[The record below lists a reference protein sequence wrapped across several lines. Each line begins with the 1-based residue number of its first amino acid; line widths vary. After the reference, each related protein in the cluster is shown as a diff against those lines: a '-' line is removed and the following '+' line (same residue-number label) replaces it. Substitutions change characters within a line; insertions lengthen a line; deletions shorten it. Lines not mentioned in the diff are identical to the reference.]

1 MLERNRLVQIISAV
15 IAAVALLLSGPLSV
29 ALTAE
34 AGRAEMVYTDQA
46 QEGDPPEVALGIAM
60 GAFRGLFVNY
70 LWLRATKLKE
80 EGKFYEAIELS
91 QAITRLQ
98 PRFPRVWAF
107 HAWNM
112 SYNISVATNTASE
125 RWTWVKAGVDLLRK
139 EAIPRNPNDVLLYKE
154 LAWIFNHKIQSFSD
168 DANRFYKRRLAE
180 EWTYVL
186 GPPPALPED
195 TQAARKL
202 MVEWMA
208 PVANA
213 PERLEDVIA
222 EEIKAQKAKL
232 RPGDPEP
239 EGGFVS
245 KVQVLA
251 DALRKEGGLKLD
263 ETLLRFYTLSDIYNS
278 SWYSQKKVFRLADG
292 SRNSVVDRFRE
303 DPAYKDAWDRL
314 IPHVRK
320 RVLLDEKKMDPAR
333 MARYTMKFGPL
344 DWRHPSSHAIYWS
357 AQGVDETL
365 ERSGDHQF
373 DTLNTDRIIVQGLQ
387 ELFRSGR
394 IFYDP
399 VLDSYTALLDTNW
412 ADSYGEVVEELAAR
426 GGVAESEKRS
436 YTLYGAGYEN
446 FLRDVIRVYYRMG
459 EYDKAQDTYKRLA
472 SWKGL
477 NTNDPA
483 KFAEMQLSLAE
494 FVKKELRDD
503 RLSVPHVAAGECA
516 GALLDAF
523 YNGLLRGN
531 IKRFASGFKYAEE
544 VHTVYFEEKQK
555 VRTVVD
561 RDNRMD
567 EMPRQ
572 FPDMAAQVF
581 VSMMAMGE
589 MDPAQASTI
598 FAKAPQSIQQIAYDQ
613 LRSIML
619 RRGMPESAV
628 AEFFPEPAGMEA
640 YRAERAR
647 IDAQSDAALKEKLK
661 TEQK

>member
-1 MLERNRLVQIISAV
+1 MQRDRLIQTVCLVLA
-15 IAAVALLLSGPLSV
+15 IAALFCSGPLSV

-46 QEGDPPEVALGIAM
+46 QDGDPPEVALGIAM

-168 DANRFYKRRLAE
+168 DANRYYKRMMAE

-186 GPPPALPED
+186 GTPPSLPED
-195 TQAARKL
+195 SQAARR
-202 MVEWMA
+202 MMA
-208 PVANA
+208 DWLRPIMEA
-213 PERLEDVIA
+213 PDRLEDVIQG
-222 EEIKAQKAKL
+222 EIDAQRSKL
-232 RPGDPEP
+232 RPGDREP
-239 EGGFVS
+239 EGGFTSRVRS
-245 KVQVLA
+245 LVE
-251 DALRKEGGLKLD
+251 ALREEGGLQLD
-263 ETLLRFYTLSDIYNS
+263 ETLLRFYTLADIYNS
-278 SWYSQKKVFRLADG
+278 AWYAGKNVFRLNES
-292 SRNSVVDRFRE
+292 SRNSVVDRFRD
-303 DPAYKDAWDRL
+303 DPSYKDAWERL

-320 RVLLDEKKMDPAR
+320 RVLMDEKKMDPAR
-333 MARYTMKFGPL
+333 MIRYTMKFGPL
-344 DWRHPSSHAIYWS
+344 DWRHASSHAIYWS
-357 AQGVDETL
+357 AMGVEEVL
-365 ERSGDHQF
+365 ERDRTSEF

-394 IFYDP
+394 IFFDP
-399 VLDSYTALLDTNW
+399 VLGSYTALLDTNW
-412 ADSYGEVVEELAAR
+412 ADSYGDVVGELAAR
-426 GGVAESEKRS
+426 GGVAERAGKA

-446 FLRDVIRVYYRMG
+446 FLRDVVRVFYRMG
-459 EYDKAQDTYKRLA
+459 EYDKASQYRDRLMN
-472 SWKGL
+472 WPGL
-477 NTNDPA
+477 NINNPDV
-483 KFAEMQLSLAE
+483 FLEFQLPLNE
-494 FVKKELRDD
+494 WVKKELKND

-516 GALLDAF
+516 GALLDAY

-531 IKRFASGFKYAEE
+531 LRRFASSFKYAEE
-544 VHTVYFEEKQK
+544 VHRVYFEEKQK
-555 VRTVVD
+555 VRTTAD
-561 RDNRMD
+561 TEANRMD

-581 VSMMAMGE
+581 IGLLVSGE
-589 MDPAQASTI
+589 MDPSQAAQV
-598 FAKAPQSIQQIAYDQ
+598 FEKAPAQIRQIAYDP
-613 LRSIML
+613 LRSSML
-619 RRGMPESAV
+619 QRGMPETAFSTL
-628 AEFFPEPAGMEA
+628 FPEPAGMAE
-640 YRAERAR
+640 YRAARRALEQ
-647 IDAQSDAALKEKLK
+647 QSDEALKRKMQ
-661 TEQK
+661 TEQR